1 MLKFTPQ
8 QQKLILNARRRW
20 DMMQRNMAAQHG
32 FAVNDANG
40 QFIAFDEL
48 VGNASV
54 LPKDVW
60 GEWDRSAITVQ
71 RDVLSVFNDLAASVS
86 PPYGAR

>member
-32 FAVNDANG
+32 FAVNDAGG

-60 GEWDRSAITVQ
+60 GMGPLCDYRSARRAV
-71 RDVLSVFNDLAASVS
+71 SV
-86 PPYGAR
+86 

>member
-8 QQKLILNARRRW
+8 QQALILNARRRW
-20 DMMQRNMAAQHG
+20 DSQHKNMAVMNG
-32 FAVNDANG
+32 FAVNEEG
-40 QFIAFDEL
+40 GKFIAFDEL

-60 GEWDRSAITVQ
+60 GEWDRSAITV
-71 RDVLSVFNDLAASVS
+71 
-86 PPYGAR
+86 